1 MKMPLARLRD
11 RPQPVEVSVDAGNF
25 EVRLGGRLLDSA
37 APWEVPTTGT
47 VYGVALNYRSALD
60 ALGEA
65 IHAAPY
71 KAPPKAPIL
80 YIKPRN
86 TWIAHGATIRL
97 DADVTE
103 VAVGPTLGIVFGRV
117 ATRVSADRALDFVAG
132 YTVVND
138 LSVPH
143 DSYYR
148 PALRQQCRDGFCP
161 IGPAIVPC
169 RDVRNPDRLGVRAF
183 VNGELR
189 LSANLAE
196 LIRPIGTLIS
206 DITEFMTLAEG
217 DVLLVGLPSPLP
229 RARAGDT
236 VIVEIDGV
244 GRLANSLVAEAAGN
258 EGPQS

>member
-11 RPQPVEVSVDAGNF
+11 RPQPVEVSVDAATY
-25 EVRLGGRLLDSA
+25 EMRLGATVLGIT

-86 TWIAHGATIRL
+86 TWIGHGAPVRL
-97 DADVTE
+97 ATDVAE
-103 VAVGPTLGIVFGRV
+103 VAIGPTLGIVFGRA
-117 ATRVSADRALDFVAG
+117 ATRVSAEQAFDFVAG

-143 DSYYR
+143 TSYYR
-148 PALRQQCRDGFCP
+148 PALRQQCQDGFCP
-161 IGPAIVPC
+161 IGPAIIPR
-169 RDVRNPDRLGVRAF
+169 RDVRSPDSLGVRAF

-196 LIRPIGTLIS
+196 LIRPINTLIR

-217 DVLLVGLPSPLP
+217 DVLRVGLPAPLP
-229 RARAGDT
+229 RGRAGD
-236 VIVEIDGV
+236 VVSVEIEGI
-244 GRLANSLVAEAAGN
+244 GRLENPLVTAAATTQ
-258 EGPQS
+258 GPQS